1 MSDEANGRGGTLVA
15 MQTRSGS
22 WIDLVSMGVLRTWR
36 ERTYARETSRRALQ
50 VYRQVAEKQPE
61 LLGVQRYREVVAR
74 QTGLDDTGVRR
85 ILNGAEHSFA
95 AWPKERPLR
104 FRDVV
109 QYLVI
114 SKCLSE
120 QPSEILGRSRL
131 AAIVEAEIPEHY

>member
-1 MSDEANGRGGTLVA
+1 MSGSLVA
-15 MQTRSGS
+15 LQTRSDR
-22 WIDLVSMGVLRTWR
+22 WMDLVSMGVLRTWR

-50 VYRQVAEKQPE
+50 VYRQVAERQPE
-61 LLGVQRYREVVAR
+61 LVGVQRYREVVAR
-74 QTGLDDTGVRR
+74 QTGLDDSGVRR
-85 ILNGAEHSFA
+85 VLNGAEHSFA

-120 QPSEILGRSRL
+120 QPTEVLGRSRL
-131 AAIVEAEIPEHY
+131 TAIVEAEIPEHY